1 MNKKTISTIIGIIFL
16 VYIILN
22 IFYSKNIVWFQQNIF
37 QQTKFETK
45 NFIID
50 VPKFHWIGKYKDN
63 NSSGQLFFIGIPVDL
78 SKNSLF
84 NSSFFSHFFGNKDYT
99 VLPIMVLDNFT
110 DDTLEALKIYC
121 DESLE
126 KTTQKINNWEAE
138 VYSCVTKSR
147 SDLVDKH
154 IVYKGEDFYTFYYSY
169 DVDIFNNFQ
178 SQYNKFFEG
187 VRLKE

>member
-1 MNKKTISTIIGIIFL
+1 VNKKTISTIIGIIFL